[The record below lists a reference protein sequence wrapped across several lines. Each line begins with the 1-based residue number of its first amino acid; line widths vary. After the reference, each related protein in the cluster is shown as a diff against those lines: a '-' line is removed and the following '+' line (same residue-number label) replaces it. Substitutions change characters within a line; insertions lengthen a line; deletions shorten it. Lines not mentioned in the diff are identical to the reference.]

1 MEFFQNTSIDF
12 MKYRKYFVVLSVLMV
27 LASIFAVFVHG
38 ALNLGIDFA
47 GGTQVTLKFQA
58 QPQIDELRTVVSAIG
73 DAQIQRFGEEDA
85 NEVIIKTATVEG
97 SEEGSQTAVIEAL
110 DRRFNGESAGGFD
123 LNRRGS
129 DAMAALLFETDP
141 DRVAGQDQEVAR
153 QHYAEIAEAILSQ
166 RREDGLLS
174 SWEEVAAV
182 DGVSSEVRE
191 ALERQTYLGDFAV
204 LGSENVGPQIGAELR
219 QKGILAVVSS
229 LIGMLIYI
237 WFRFELR
244 FGIGALVAVT
254 HDVLIVLGLFALAGF
269 EFNLTTIAGFLTLI
283 GYSVNDSVVVFDR
296 VRENL
301 RASGADHEQEPQSDA
316 LANRADIEYD
326 PSRGGKSAVPR
337 RRCLEGVR
345 LHHHSRRHRRDLF
358 LYICGQPLRPALGA
372 VVRQGP
378 RSAGKRPGYGLN
390 LASETAVWGLSA
402 ESGPRSA
409 SSARSITHQKPDRER
424 SASSAA

>member
-1 MEFFQNTSIDF
+1 MS
-12 MKYRKYFVVLSVLMV
+12 VVMV
-27 LASIFAVFVHG
+27 LASIFAIFVHG

-58 QPQIDELRTVVSAIG
+58 RPQIDELRNVVSAIG

-97 SEEGSQTAVIEAL
+97 SEEGNQVAIIEAL
-110 DRRFNGESAGGFD
+110 DRRFNGDSAGGFD

-129 DAMAALLFETDP
+129 GAMAALLVEIDP
-141 DRVAGQDQEVAR
+141 DRVVAQDREVAR
-153 QHYAEIAEAILSQ
+153 QHYAEIADAILEQ

-182 DGVSSEVRE
+182 DGVSREVRD
-191 ALERQTYLGDFAV
+191 ALERQTYLGDFAL

-254 HDVLIVLGLFALAGF
+254 HDVLIVLGMFAVAGF

-301 RASGADHEQEPQSDA
+301 R
-316 LANRADIEYD
+316 R
-326 PSRGGKSAVPR
+326 
-337 RRCLEGVR
+337 
-345 LHHHSRRHRRDLF
+345 SRREPLVQIMNQSLNQTLSRTVLTSSTTLLAVGSLLF
-358 LYICGQPLRPALGA
+358 LGGDVLRGFAFIITVGVIVGTYSSIYVASPFALLWE
-372 VVRQGP
+372 QWF
-378 RSAGKRPGYGLN
+378 GKDRKQR
-390 LASETAVWGLSA
+390 AST
-402 ESGPRSA
+402 
-409 SSARSITHQKPDRER
+409 Q
-424 SASSAA
+424 AAA